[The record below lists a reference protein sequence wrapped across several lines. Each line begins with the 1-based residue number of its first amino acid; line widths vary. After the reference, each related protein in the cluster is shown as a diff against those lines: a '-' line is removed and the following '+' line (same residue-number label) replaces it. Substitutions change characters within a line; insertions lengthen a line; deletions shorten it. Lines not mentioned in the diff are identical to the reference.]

1 MSEQNKVFEYNYSAK
16 EQAEI
21 KRIRE
26 KYEAPRTESKLEQL
40 RRLDAGV
47 TQKASAWALVVG
59 VVGALVMGGG
69 MSLVMTDLGDKLGL
83 PYAMAIGVV
92 LGVIGLVG
100 VALAYPLYNRVV
112 AKERERIAPEILRLT
127 EELMK

>member
-59 VVGALVMGGG
+59 MVGALIMGGG

>member
-47 TQKASAWALVVG
+47 TQKASVWALVVG

>member
-1 MSEQNKVFEYNYSAK
+1 MSEQNKVFEYNYSVK

-47 TQKASAWALVVG
+47 TQKASVWALVVG
-59 VVGALVMGGG
+59 MVGALVMGGG

>member
-26 KYEAPRTESKLEQL
+26 KYEPPRTESKLEQL

-47 TQKASAWALVVG
+47 TQKASVWALVVG

>member
-59 VVGALVMGGG
+59 MVGALVMGGG

>member
-59 VVGALVMGGG
+59 MVGALVMGGG
-69 MSLVMTDLGDKLGL
+69 MSLVMTNLGDKLGL